1 MERLQIVS
9 VELPGLSDEIL
20 FDTDEL
26 AQALEEEEEEE
37 DEGDDL
43 QTPCPK
49 MRMNKAVITL
59 KS

>member
-1 MERLQIVS
+1 MIAIVG
-9 VELPGLSDEIL
+9 VGLPGLSDEIL

-26 AQALEEEEEEE
+26 AQALEEEEEEEE